1 MNRLSELRN
10 RITKL
15 CTACCVLALTACSD
29 DTTGDNSRLPDG
41 EYPMTFTAVVDELT
55 VTRAGT
61 ADGEWTT
68 TDRIAVQ
75 VSNAESGNEIK
86 IYAPSD
92 NGNRPTLTSSDPFYW
107 QRNNETKT
115 VSAWYCGD
123 GTTASGGINTGK
135 VPTSWSVKENQ
146 NEEEGYQKSDFLYA
160 APKDISFSDT
170 NKSLA
175 FTHQTARVVINIKK
189 AEAATEADVISNVVI
204 GNKDNLA
211 LSGGYTAPTGGSGT
225 TGTWNTSGGTK
236 GTITPKD
243 ITASGSSDILKT
255 YAALVIPQNM
265 SEQKFIAVTLADNKT
280 YYYTPQDKEA
290 NLESGTQY
298 TYNITVKHGYLEVV
312 TVKTD
317 GVWGD
322 GGTTDPVESKIPVKP
337 FTADD
342 LKIGDYYYSD
352 GKTSDGGYRKYT
364 DDSFVVLDIKPVLTD
379 PSTGTERTCIGIVY
393 WVGDITGEDPLLKRD
408 KPDCTQG
415 LVVSL
420 WDMPGPDNENV
431 NMTWTYGDYEFVND
445 WLGSDGTW
453 TERPDG
459 FTSIQVADNMQGYAN
474 TIALKEYNKYVESKS
489 DDGYG
494 PESTKRVKPVKGLD
508 DFQSSHPSPSNSSG
522 WYWPSVCELQYVC
535 WGQGNGQGTTGKD
548 MLNTQINKAKG
559 NVFGSDYYWSSTEDS
574 NVNNRAWYV
583 NFATGHVYNYGTK
596 SYGAYRVRPL
606 LAF

>member
-1 MNRLSELRN
+1 MNRKMKKLS
-10 RITKL
+10 ISL
-15 CTACCVLALTACSD
+15 CIACLTGILAAGCTEETDSD
-29 DTTGDNSRLPDG
+29 KRLPDG
-41 EYPMTFTAVVDELT
+41 KYPMTFTAAVDGLT
-55 VTRAGT
+55 VTR
-61 ADGEWTT
+61 TT
-68 TDRIAVQ
+68 TENSWEGGEEVAVQ
-75 VSNAESGNEIK
+75 IGNTVKKYIVSADK
-86 IYAPSD
+86 K
-92 NGNRPTLTSSDPFYW
+92 TLSSSDPFYW
-107 QRNNETKT
+107 EKSDESKNVT
-115 VSAWYCGD
+115 AWHYGH
-123 GTTASGGINTGK
+123 GSIASGGINANA

-160 APKDISFSDT
+160 APKDISFGSTD
-170 NKSLA
+170 KSLE

-189 AEAATEADVISNVVI
+189 AEAAMEADVISSVVI
-204 GNKDNLA
+204 GYENNLA

-225 TGTWNTSGGTK
+225 TGIWNTSGGTK

-243 ITASGSSDILKT
+243 ITAGDGSDILKT

-265 SEQKFIAVTLADNKT
+265 SEQANKKFIAVTLADQNT
-280 YYYTPQDKEA
+280 YYYTPEDTDA
-290 NLESGTQY
+290 DLESGKQY

-312 TVKTD
+312 TVKMD
-317 GVWGD
+317 GEWG
-322 GGTTDPVESKIPVKP
+322 GGEETTNVTSKILKKG
-337 FTADD
+337 FTAGD

-474 TIALKEYNKYVESKS
+474 TIALKEYNKYVESKLE
-489 DDGYG
+489 DGYG
-494 PESTKRVKPVKGLD
+494 PESNKRVKPVKGLD
-508 DFQSSHPSPSNSSG
+508 DFEEKHPAPSSSSG
-522 WYWPSVCELQYVC
+522 WYWPSVKELKYVC
-535 WGQGNGQGTTGKD
+535 WGQGNEDGATGKD
-548 MLNTQINKAKG
+548 MLDTQFNKVSG
-559 NVFGSDYYWSSTEDS
+559 PNPFDDYDRYWSSTESSDS
-574 NVNNRAWYV
+574 RKDAWYV
-583 NFATGHVYNYGTK
+583 NFATGHVYNYGYKPGHT
-596 SYGAYRVRPL
+596 YRVRPL